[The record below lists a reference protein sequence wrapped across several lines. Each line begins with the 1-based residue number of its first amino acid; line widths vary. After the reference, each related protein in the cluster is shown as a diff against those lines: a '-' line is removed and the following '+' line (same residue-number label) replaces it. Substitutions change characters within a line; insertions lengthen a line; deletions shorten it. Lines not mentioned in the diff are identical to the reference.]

1 MKIYFLFML
10 LLISVVSTEI
20 FSQQHHMGNKRGN
33 PRERIDQLEK
43 IKLIEELNMSEEASV
58 KFFSRRNEFREKE
71 KKLHDRIDSL
81 SMLIRDKSISPDGQ
95 TTDAEWKKINEEF
108 LSVEKM
114 MRKNKIDFVSS
125 LQNLLTPKQMAQF
138 LAFERKFR
146 QDMQDIILR
155 GRQKPIPE

>member
-1 MKIYFLFML
+1 ML

>member
-1 MKIYFLFML
+1 ML

-71 KKLHDRIDSL
+71 KKLHERIDSL
-81 SMLIRDKSISPDGQ
+81 SMLIRDKSISPDVQ

-108 LSVEKM
+108 LSVEKI

>member
-1 MKIYFLFML
+1 ML
-10 LLISVVSTEI
+10 LLISILSTEI
-20 FSQQHHMGNKRGN
+20 FSQQHHMGNRRGN

-43 IKLIEELNMSEEASV
+43 IKLIEELNMSEEVSV

-71 KKLHDRIDSL
+71 KKLHERIDSL
-81 SMLIRDKSISPDGQ
+81 SRLIRDKSVNQDVQ
-95 TTDAEWKKINEEF
+95 TSDAEWKKIIEEF
-108 LSVEKM
+108 ISVEKM
-114 MRKNKIDFVSS
+114 TRKNKIDFVSS

-146 QDMQDIILR
+146 EEIQDIILR

>member
-71 KKLHDRIDSL
+71 KKLHERIDSL
-81 SMLIRDKSISPDGQ
+81 SMLIRDKSISPDVQ

-108 LSVEKM
+108 LSVEKI